1 MPLQKG
7 SLISSMVGV
16 EANTILPRDGDVN
29 LTFESGHLLGITRF
43 GGNVYCSPTQLN
55 ALSNCRRSCWS
66 SFIYYSELP
75 DSAINPSH

>member
-29 LTFESGHLLGITRF
+29 LTFESGHLLG
-43 GGNVYCSPTQLN
+43 LL
-55 ALSNCRRSCWS
+55 ALEGTCTSYVLCGPPLEVVG
-66 SFIYYSELP
+66 FQV
-75 DSAINPSH
+75 